1 VIDPKPVN
9 GHVLWHPICIINSE
23 VDYFVRSVYVQT
35 KNKIGWLAVLTV
47 LAYEVVQIVP
57 HRIFNHAVSMIASA
71 VWGS

>member
-1 VIDPKPVN
+1 MARSFGIPSALSVAKWIT
-9 GHVLWHPICIINSE
+9 
-23 VDYFVRSVYVQT
+23 FVRSVYVQM

-57 HRIFNHAVSMIASA
+57 QRIFNHAVSFIASA

>member
-1 VIDPKPVN
+1 
-9 GHVLWHPICIINSE
+9 
-23 VDYFVRSVYVQT
+23 VQT

-57 HRIFNHAVSMIASA
+57 QRIFNHAVSMIASA

>member
-1 VIDPKPVN
+1 M
-9 GHVLWHPICIINSE
+9 
-23 VDYFVRSVYVQT
+23 QM

-57 HRIFNHAVSMIASA
+57 QRIFNHAVSFIASA

>member
-9 GHVLWHPICIINSE
+9 TQLLWHPICIISSE
-23 VDYFVRSVYVQT
+23 ADYFVRSVYVQT

-47 LAYEVVQIVP
+47 LAYVVVQIVP
-57 HRIFNHAVSMIASA
+57 QRIFNHAVSMIASA

>member
-1 VIDPKPVN
+1 VSA
-9 GHVLWHPICIINSE
+9 LWHPICIISSE
-23 VDYFVRSVYVQT
+23 VDHFVRSVYVQM

-57 HRIFNHAVSMIASA
+57 HRIFNHAVSLIASA